1 MDQVKIGRFI
11 QTARKEQKL
20 TQKEVAEQLS
30 ISDKTVSKWETG
42 NGMPDVSL
50 MLPLC
55 SILKISVNELLSGE
69 RLDEAQYYK
78 RAEENMMALMNE
90 KKEAK
95 VKIVL
100 SSMVVLIALLACV
113 TIVLI
118 AGLAEF
124 EIWVRVLLIAIAVV
138 IIGIAVA
145 VACVLD
151 RDAGVFEYTHCG
163 ERFIP
168 DMKSYVMAP
177 HTLTRRRLKCPK
189 CGVKSYCKKRLSK

>member
-151 RDAGVFEYTHCG
+151 RDAGVFECTHCG